1 MISSKYTH
9 RIKAIILDVDGVM
22 TDGMLGYGGSET
34 IKFFNV
40 KDGHAIKMAMRSG
53 YKVGILSG
61 RKDSANRSRAEELN
75 MSFIYDGEKDKNAA
89 FDRILIEQ
97 DLNDKECLYIGD
109 DVVDIPVIRRA
120 GIGVC
125 VKDAAEEVKV
135 YADWQTTLPGGRGAV
150 RETIVRLL
158 TQEKR
163 WAKEMERYTTAI
175 PKSSDVN

>member
-1 MISSKYTH
+1 MSSSKNTH

-22 TDGMLGYGGSET
+22 TDGMVGYNGSET
-34 IKFFNV
+34 IKFFNI

-61 RKDSANRSRAEELN
+61 RKDPANRKRAEELKL
-75 MSFIYDGEKDKNAA
+75 SFIYEGEKDKDAA
-89 FDRILIEQ
+89 FQRILDKEHL
-97 DLNDKECLYIGD
+97 DAKECLYIGD

-125 VKDAAEEVKV
+125 VKDAADEVKQ

-150 RETIVRLL
+150 RETIVRLM
-158 TQEKR
+158 TEEER
-163 WAKEMERYTTAI
+163 WDKEMERYI
-175 PKSSDVN
+175 QQSVK